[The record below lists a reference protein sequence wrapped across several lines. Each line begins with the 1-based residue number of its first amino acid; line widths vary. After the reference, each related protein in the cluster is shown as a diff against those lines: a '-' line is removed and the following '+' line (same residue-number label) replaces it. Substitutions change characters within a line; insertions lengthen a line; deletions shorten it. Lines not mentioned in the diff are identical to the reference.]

1 MKKAILGLFII
12 LLLPFSQVGAQD
24 SEVVVDD
31 PTPNSTMLGD
41 LIEKIKFKEDSFG
54 DKTKITVVK
63 SLEKLEA
70 WRNKVDASLDAPIQK
85 VEDDRKDSINQK
97 PEIKA
102 MSFLH
107 LWALKIL
114 QLIVSAGFI
123 FYGLVV
129 VIAIVVIKKLFAFIA
144 WIFRRRAERA

>member
-1 MKKAILGLFII
+1 MKKAILGLFIV
-12 LLLPFSQVGAQD
+12 LLIPLSLVGAQD
-24 SEVVVDD
+24 SEVVTDD
-31 PTPNSTMLGD
+31 TTPNSTMLGD
-41 LIEKIKFKEDSFG
+41 QIEKIKFKEDSFG
-54 DKTKITVVK
+54 DKTKISVV
-63 SLEKLEA
+63 SGLEKLEA

-85 VEDDRKDSINQK
+85 VEDERKDAVNQK

-129 VIAIVVIKKLFAFIA
+129 VVVIVVVKKLFAFIA
-144 WIFRRRAERA
+144 WIFRRKAERA